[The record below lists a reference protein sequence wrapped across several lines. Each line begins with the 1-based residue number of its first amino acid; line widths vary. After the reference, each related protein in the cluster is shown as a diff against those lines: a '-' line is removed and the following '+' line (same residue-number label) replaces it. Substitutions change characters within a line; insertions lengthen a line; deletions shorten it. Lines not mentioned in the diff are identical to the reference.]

1 MKKEIIALGVAIA
14 AQFFGIV
21 WYVSKLDSKVNIL
34 YDKFEKESDLEVV
47 ENQVKMKLDLEHLV
61 KDMKQL
67 KKQLKEENSKNKEIM
82 EQHEKLFEKF
92 LPYLLGINDGI
103 AKNADWAADICNIPS
118 SKIKELARKIS
129 SKRTMISIYNN
140 CIFV

>member
-67 KKQLKEENSKNKEIM
+67 KKQLKEENNKNKEIM
-82 EQHEKLFEKF
+82 EQHNDIYKLLREGTSNV
-92 LPYLLGINDGI
+92 P
-103 AKNADWAADICNIPS
+103 
-118 SKIKELARKIS
+118 
-129 SKRTMISIYNN
+129 NN
-140 CIFV
+140 YSYGD

>member
-67 KKQLKEENSKNKEIM
+67 KKQLKEENNKNKEIM
-82 EQHEKLFEKF
+82 EQHNDIYKLLREGTSNV
-92 LPYLLGINDGI
+92 P
-103 AKNADWAADICNIPS
+103 
-118 SKIKELARKIS
+118 
-129 SKRTMISIYNN
+129 NN
-140 CIFV
+140 YRYGD

>member
-47 ENQVKMKLDLEHLV
+47 ENQVKMKLDLEHLM
-61 KDMKQL
+61 KEMKQI
-67 KKQLKEENSKNKEIM
+67 KKQLREENNKNKEIM
-82 EQHEKLFEKF
+82 EQHEDIYKL
-92 LPYLLGINDGI
+92 LQDSASNV
-103 AKNADWAADICNIPS
+103 PS
-118 SKIKELARKIS
+118 NYS
-129 SKRTMISIYNN
+129 YGD
-140 CIFV
+140 

>member
-67 KKQLKEENSKNKEIM
+67 KKQLKEENNKNKEI
-82 EQHEKLFEKF
+82 H
-92 LPYLLGINDGI
+92 G
-103 AKNADWAADICNIPS
+103 
-118 SKIKELARKIS
+118 
-129 SKRTMISIYNN
+129 TT
-140 CIFV
+140 

>member
-1 MKKEIIALGVAIA
+1 MKKEIIALVVAIA
-14 AQFFGIV
+14 VQFFGIV

-67 KKQLKEENSKNKEIM
+67 KKQLKAKEK
-82 EQHEKLFEKF
+82 EQSF
-92 LPYLLGINDGI
+92 LLL
-103 AKNADWAADICNIPS
+103 
-118 SKIKELARKIS
+118 R
-129 SKRTMISIYNN
+129 
-140 CIFV
+140 F

>member
-14 AQFFGIV
+14 SQFFGIV

-82 EQHEKLFEKF
+82 EQHNDIYKLLREGTSNV
-92 LPYLLGINDGI
+92 P
-103 AKNADWAADICNIPS
+103 
-118 SKIKELARKIS
+118 
-129 SKRTMISIYNN
+129 NN
-140 CIFV
+140 YSYGD